1 MCSTWMSYPQPIQL
15 RVETLEDVKFKFTF
29 EYTEE
34 DNLVKGEY
42 LGKGVILWSGRATP
56 FSSSGESGRF
66 ERANKRMKKLWVK

>member
-1 MCSTWMSYPQPIQL
+1 MSYPQPIQL

-42 LGKGVILWSGRATP
+42 LGKGVIL
-56 FSSSGESGRF
+56 
-66 ERANKRMKKLWVK
+66 